1 MASET
6 KVKFVGL
13 VPFGEIVDF
22 IRFGMEDV
30 IGLSYFKSEIIQ
42 KNEKRYSPLKY
53 PDVVVNGT
61 TLIEQKVL
69 IEVLYHNKK
78 HSILYNYKNYIEFN
92 VDEVFNNFKHGTPE
106 LNNFPQTELVIDSD
120 SEILDILLRIA
131 YEFNGYVGDNDAWY
145 EKVKEEDLLPKIP
158 EDTYSLQIHGI
169 FYSNLKNFSFDE
181 AKNKVLEYVHSMKI
195 FFYNDSYY
203 EAALESV
210 EELTPENNVLRLE
223 GPMNYQPLIKIVK
236 DKRKQNPFRK
246 PKHS

>member
-6 KVKFVGL
+6 KVKIVGF

-22 IRFGMEDV
+22 IDFGMEDV
-30 IGLSYFKSEIIQ
+30 IGLVYLKSEIIQ
-42 KNEKRYSPLKY
+42 KSEKPYRPLTHS
-53 PDVVVNGT
+53 DIVVDGT
-61 TLIEQKVL
+61 KLIEQKVL
-69 IEVLYHNKK
+69 IEILYHNKK
-78 HSILYNYKNYIEFN
+78 YRILYNYKNYIKFN
-92 VDEVFNNFKHGTPE
+92 IDEVFNNFKHGTPE
-106 LNNFPQTELVIDSD
+106 LNNFPQTELVMDAD
-120 SEILDILLRIA
+120 SEILDIMPRIA

-145 EKVKEEDLLPKIP
+145 EKVKEEDVFPKTP

-181 AKNKVLEYVHSMKI
+181 AKNKILEYIQSMKV

-210 EELTPENNVLRLE
+210 KKLTPENNILQLK
-223 GPMNYQPLIKIVK
+223 GPKGYHPLIKIVK

>member
-1 MASET
+1 MASKT

-13 VPFGEIVDF
+13 VPFDEIVDF
-22 IRFGMEDV
+22 IRFRMEDV
-30 IGLSYFKSEIIQ
+30 IGLVYFKTEIIQ
-42 KNEKRYSPLKY
+42 KNEKPYRPLKY
-53 PDVVVNGT
+53 PDIVVNGT

-69 IEVLYHNKK
+69 MEVLYHNEKYR
-78 HSILYNYKNYIEFN
+78 IIYNYKNYIEFN

-106 LNNFPQTELVIDSD
+106 LNNFPQTELVMDSD
-120 SEILDILLRIA
+120 SEILDIMPRIA

-145 EKVKEEDLLPKIP
+145 EKVKEEDVFPKTP

-181 AKNKVLEYVHSMKI
+181 AKNKVLEYVRSMKI
-195 FFYNDSYY
+195 FFYSDSYY
-203 EAALESV
+203 KAALESV

-223 GPMNYQPLIKIVK
+223 GPKGYQPLIKIVK
-236 DKRKQNPFRK
+236 DKRKQNPFKK

>member
-13 VPFGEIVDF
+13 VPFDEIIDF
-22 IRFGMEDV
+22 IRNYLNGIVGGGWARGEV
-30 IGLSYFKSEIIQ
+30 IQKSE
-42 KNEKRYSPLKY
+42 KTYRPLTHS
-53 PDVVVNGT
+53 DIVVNGT
-61 TLIEQKVL
+61 TLIERKML
-69 IEVLYHNKK
+69 IEFLYHNKK
-78 HSILYNYKNYIEFN
+78 YRILYNYKNYIKFN
-92 VDEVFNNFKHGTPE
+92 IDEVFNNFKHGTPE
-106 LNNFPQTELVIDSD
+106 LNNFPQTELVMDAD

-181 AKNKVLEYVHSMKI
+181 AKNKVLEYVHSMKV

-210 EELTPENNVLRLE
+210 KELTPENNVLRLE
-223 GPMNYQPLIKIVK
+223 GPMNYQSCIKIVK

>member
-92 VDEVFNNFKHGTPE
+92 VDEVFSNFKHGTPE

-120 SEILDILLRIA
+120 SEILGMMSRIA
-131 YEFNGYVGDNDAWY
+131 YKFNGYVGDNDAWY
-145 EKVKEEDLLPKIP
+145 EKVKEEDLFPEAP

-181 AKNKVLEYVHSMKI
+181 AKNKVLEYVQSMKI

-203 EAALESV
+203 EAALKSV
-210 EELTPENNVLRLE
+210 EELTPKNNVLRLE
-223 GPMNYQPLIKIVK
+223 GPKNYQPTIKIIK
-236 DKRKQNPFRK
+236 DKREQNPFIK
-246 PKHS
+246 SKHS

>member
-1 MASET
+1 MASKT

-22 IRFGMEDV
+22 IHFGMEDV
-30 IGLSYFKSEIIQ
+30 IGLSYFKSETIQ

-61 TLIEQKVL
+61 TLIEQKAL

-78 HSILYNYKNYIEFN
+78 YIILYNYKNYIEFN

-120 SEILDILLRIA
+120 SEILNIMPRIA

-145 EKVKEEDLLPKIP
+145 EKVKEEDLFTEVP

-181 AKNKVLEYVHSMKI
+181 AKNKVLEYVQSMKI

-210 EELTPENNVLRLE
+210 KKLTPENNILQLK
-223 GPMNYQPLIKIVK
+223 GPKGYHPLIKIVK

>member
-13 VPFGEIVDF
+13 VPFDEIVDF
-22 IRFGMEDV
+22 ICFGMEDV
-30 IGLSYFKSEIIQ
+30 IGLVYFKTEIIQ
-42 KNEKRYSPLKY
+42 KNEKPYSPLKY
-53 PDVVVNGT
+53 PDIVANGT
-61 TLIEQKVL
+61 TLIEQKML
-69 IEVLYHNKK
+69 MEILYHNKK

-120 SEILDILLRIA
+120 SEILDIMPRIA

-145 EKVKEEDLLPKIP
+145 EKVKEEDIFPKAP
-158 EDTYSLQIHGI
+158 EDTYSLQMHGI

-181 AKNKVLEYVHSMKI
+181 AKNKVLEYVQSMKI

-210 EELTPENNVLRLE
+210 KELTPENNVLRLE
-223 GPMNYQPLIKIVK
+223 GPMNYQPCIKIVK

>member
-22 IRFGMEDV
+22 ICFGMEDV
-30 IGLSYFKSEIIQ
+30 IGLVYFKTEVIQ
-42 KNEKRYSPLKY
+42 KSEKQYSPLKY
-53 PDVVVNGT
+53 PDVVVDGT

-69 IEVLYHNKK
+69 MEILYHNKK
-78 HSILYNYKNYIEFN
+78 YRIIYNYKNYIKFN
-92 VDEVFNNFKHGTPE
+92 IDEVFNNFKHGTPE
-106 LNNFPQTELVIDSD
+106 LNDYPQTELVIDSD
-120 SEILDILLRIA
+120 SEILDIIPRIA

-145 EKVKEEDLLPKIP
+145 EKVKEEDVFPKTP

-181 AKNKVLEYVHSMKI
+181 AKNKVLEYVQSMKI
-195 FFYNDSYY
+195 FFYNDNYY
-203 EAALESV
+203 EAALKSV

-223 GPMNYQPLIKIVK
+223 GPKGYQPLIKIVK
-236 DKRKQNPFRK
+236 DKRK
-246 PKHS
+246 

>member
-6 KVKFVGL
+6 KVKIVGF

-22 IRFGMEDV
+22 IGFGMEDV
-30 IGLSYFKSEIIQ
+30 IGLVYLKSEIIQ
-42 KNEKRYSPLKY
+42 KSEKPYRPLTHS
-53 PDVVVNGT
+53 DIVVDGT
-61 TLIEQKVL
+61 KLIEQKVL
-69 IEVLYHNKK
+69 IEILYHNKK
-78 HSILYNYKNYIEFN
+78 YRILYNYKNYIKFN
-92 VDEVFNNFKHGTPE
+92 IDEVFNNFKHGTPE
-106 LNNFPQTELVIDSD
+106 LNNFPQTELVMDAD
-120 SEILDILLRIA
+120 SEILDIMPRIA

-145 EKVKEEDLLPKIP
+145 EKVKEEDVFPKTP

-181 AKNKVLEYVHSMKI
+181 AKNKILEYIQSMKV

-210 EELTPENNVLRLE
+210 KKLTPENNILQLK
-223 GPMNYQPLIKIVK
+223 GPKAYHPLIKIVK